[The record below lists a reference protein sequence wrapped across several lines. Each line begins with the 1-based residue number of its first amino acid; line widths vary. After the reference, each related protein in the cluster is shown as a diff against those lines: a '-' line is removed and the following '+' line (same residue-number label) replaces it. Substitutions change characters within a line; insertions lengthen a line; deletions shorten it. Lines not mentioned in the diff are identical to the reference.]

1 MCGRDSPGSVTRM
14 HGASQI
20 ADELRDEVLQTILA
34 VRLNLAHAVARDD
47 YSAVLEC
54 AAEAQDHLASEA
66 VRVRGLIESLE
77 ALEAAEP
84 DAVV

>member
-1 MCGRDSPGSVTRM
+1 MQ
-14 HGASQI
+14 GASEI

-34 VRLNLAHAVARDD
+34 VRLSLAHAVARHDC
-47 YSAVLEC
+47 SGALRH
-54 AAEAQDHLASEA
+54 AAEAQEHLASEA
-66 VRVRGLIESLE
+66 VRVRGLIASLE

>member
-1 MCGRDSPGSVTRM
+1 MCALASAVSVGRVQ
-14 HGASQI
+14 GASEI
-20 ADELRDEVLQTILA
+20 ASELRDEVLQTILA

-47 YSAVLEC
+47 YTGVLKC